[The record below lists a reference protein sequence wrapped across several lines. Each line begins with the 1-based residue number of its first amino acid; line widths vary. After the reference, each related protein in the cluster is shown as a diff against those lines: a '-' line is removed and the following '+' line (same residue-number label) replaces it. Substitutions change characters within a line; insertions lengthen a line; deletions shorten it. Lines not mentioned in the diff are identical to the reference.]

1 MIWLVIILIILI
13 IIIIKHYIIRYDTVI
28 AFTGGLGSGK
38 SLLSTKYAIRL
49 LRKNSAKVWR
59 HNYLWRWLPW
69 NYKKFVKWQRPE
81 LYSSIP
87 LRFRRTLFSKKEFSL
102 ELTDDHILLRSR
114 LKNRSV
120 VFIDEIGSYCN
131 QYEYRNP
138 NATGSFDEFVRLF
151 RHYTKGGFLVV
162 NDQCSENIVLTVRRR
177 INTVFNL
184 MHFRK
189 WFGIIYTVKVRN
201 ISVSEEIKTIEEQ
214 NAEDNMRTHF
224 GLLLGMK
231 KVYDTFCYSERYNSV
246 PKNEDKPYNH
256 LKKMRLMTIPKIKI
270 EPLTS
275 SEESMLGPYK
285 PIKAKKPGNTKCRAV
300 KLGKKGNR
308 IS

>member
-1 MIWLVIILIILI
+1 MIWLVIILIALI
-13 IIIIKHYIIRYDTVI
+13 IIIIRHYIIRYDTVI

-38 SLLSTKYAIRL
+38 SLLSTQYAIRL

-59 HNYLWRWLPW
+59 HNYLWRFLPW
-69 NYKKFVKWQRPE
+69 NAKKFVKWEKPR

-87 LRFRRTLFSKKEFSL
+87 LYFRRGLFSKKEFSL

-114 LKNRSV
+114 LVPRSIV
-120 VFIDEIGSYCN
+120 YIDEIGSYCN

-151 RHYTKGGFLVV
+151 RHYTLGGYLVV

-224 GLLLGMK
+224 GLLIGMK
-231 KVYDTFCYSERYNSV
+231 KVYDTYCYSERYRTV
-246 PKNEDKPYNH
+246 PKSVEKQYSH
-256 LKKMRLMTIPKIKI
+256 LKKMRLMSIPKNKI
-270 EPLTS
+270 EPLTT
-275 SEESMLGPYK
+275 SEESCLESLPT
-285 PIKAKKPGNTKCRAV
+285 KKKR
-300 KLGKKGNR
+300 KK
-308 IS
+308 